1 MELVH
6 IYLIFYNE
14 ITNFLAFLCFSPQI
28 FPSWIRIRIGIE
40 CKSGSGRENECGSM
54 RIRIHRL
61 ASKGKQISFQ
71 KWIFK
76 TKRYRVKRHRKT
88 FFVCWVTE
96 LWNFVFNSTLHLMP
110 LIYPIFTC
118 VDLDPYSE
126 YGSGST
132 KFLSKDPIWIR
143 ILNSESSVLLNF

>member
-14 ITNFLAFLCFSPQI
+14 DTNFLAFLCFSSN
-28 FPSWIRIRIGIE
+28 FPLLDPDPHRYWMQIRIWEG
-40 CKSGSGRENECGSM
+40 KWM
-54 RIRIHRL
+54 RIHADPDPQPCFR
-61 ASKGKQISFQ
+61 GKQISF
-71 KWIFK
+71 KKLIFK

-96 LWNFVFNSTLHLMP
+96 LWNFVFNSTLNLMP